1 MKKTFTINI
10 SGKIFHIEEDAF
22 DKLQDYLQ
30 RLNLY
35 FVSQPGGLEIL
46 QDIEARI
53 AELFQNKIS
62 EKQEAITNESVDE
75 VMARMGNPEDF
86 KESEQTQSEENAQ
99 EDLNGEKIRKR
110 MYRDPENRVL
120 GGVCYGMGTYFN
132 IDPVILRVLFVVL
145 VFLGAGI
152 SIIIYL
158 ILWVALP
165 KVTTTAQRL
174 EMRGEE
180 PTIHN
185 IQKTIQ
191 DEVKEVKESF
201 EKFNQ
206 SETIKKGKKATREA
220 YNSFRT
226 GLTETFSSKK

>member
-10 SGKIFHIEEDAF
+10 SGKLFHIEEDAF
-22 DKLQDYLQ
+22 EKLHNYLEG
-30 RLNLY
+30 LNLY
-35 FVSQPGGLEIL
+35 FENQPGGYEIL
-46 QDIEARI
+46 QDIEARC
-53 AELFQNKIS
+53 AELFQEKIN
-62 EKQEAITNESVDE
+62 EMQEAVTNEWVEE
-75 VMARMGNPEDF
+75 VIARMGQPEDF
-86 KESEQTQSEENAQ
+86 MDSAQTQSNGNTTAEMK
-99 EDLNGEKIRKR
+99 GEKIRKR

-132 IDPVILRVLFVVL
+132 IDPVILRIMFVAL

-152 SIIIYL
+152 SIIVYL
-158 ILWVALP
+158 VLWVVLP
-165 KVTTTAQRL
+165 KATTTAQRL
-174 EMRGEE
+174 EMKGEE
-180 PTIHN
+180 PTIFN

-191 DEVKEVKESF
+191 EEVKDVKDSF

-206 SETIKKGKKATREA
+206 SESFKKGKKATREA